1 MQTDWTASER
11 EIIKTDI
18 SNQEPICLFIKNDI
32 KQKPECCFFFSLFEV
47 ISQLHCFVVDTNY
60 LVLSPPPIRK
70 IIWLKT
76 TYPIDIKTVD
86 YSRRAINR
94 IFRFWSTS
102 FRIRKTKRPSRTA
115 GYCFFQYQVHEG
127 KMNTTKVLS
136 NDRNKLHHASYFFYQ
151 PHIRKYV
158 FTTAGELLSL
168 IISRIVILIR
178 ETSWALPIVPA
189 SSLT

>member
-1 MQTDWTASER
+1 MQTDWSASER

-32 KQKPECCFFFSLFEV
+32 KQKPECCFFFFLFEV

-60 LVLSPPPIRK
+60 LVRSPPPIRK

-102 FRIRKTKRPSRTA
+102 LRIRKTNRPSRTA

-151 PHIRKYV
+151 SHIRKYV

>member
-32 KQKPECCFFFSLFEV
+32 KQKPECCFFSFLKLFLNCIALLSIRI
-47 ISQLHCFVVDTNY
+47 ISYD
-60 LVLSPPPIRK
+60 PPLQYEK
-70 IIWLKT
+70 KKIWLKT

-102 FRIRKTKRPSRTA
+102 FRIRKTNRPSRTA

-136 NDRNKLHHASYFFYQ
+136 NDRNKLHHAS
-151 PHIRKYV
+151 
-158 FTTAGELLSL
+158 
-168 IISRIVILIR
+168 
-178 ETSWALPIVPA
+178 
-189 SSLT
+189 

>member
-32 KQKPECCFFFSLFEV
+32 KQKPECCFFFSFLKLFLNCIALLSIRI
-47 ISQLHCFVVDTNY
+47 ISYDP
-60 LVLSPPPIRK
+60 PPPIRK

-102 FRIRKTKRPSRTA
+102 FQIRKTNRPSRTA

-168 IISRIVILIR
+168 IIFRIVILIR